1 MKPGEFNFHLAI
13 PSGIILTIL
22 GILVL
27 ITPLTTAV
35 PSHQVKVDIVAGSM
49 MMLSGIICLLWGLYR
64 SSHR

>member
-49 MMLSGIICLLWGLYR
+49 MMLSGIICLIWGLYR